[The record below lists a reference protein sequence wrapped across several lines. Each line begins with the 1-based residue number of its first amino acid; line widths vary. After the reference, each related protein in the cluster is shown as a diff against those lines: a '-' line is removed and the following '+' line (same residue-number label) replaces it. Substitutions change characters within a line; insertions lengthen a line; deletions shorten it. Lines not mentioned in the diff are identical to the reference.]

1 MPDERKLAA
10 IVFSDI
16 VGFTELMNSD
26 EKAAMDLLKKQRTL
40 LRPIIENFDGEWLKE
55 MGDGILTSFPSAV
68 KAATCALEIQRILEH
83 DSKLTIRIGI
93 HIGDIIIKD
102 GDVFG
107 DGVNIASRME
117 QLAEPGGICI
127 SERVH
132 DDIRNKPEINA
143 VFQDEQILKG
153 IAKPIKVYSIFTQMG
168 SVPNK
173 NKESSNSSSKTNKSS
188 ITNALLAVLILLFI
202 GGISYFFV
210 SSKSPSS
217 VSSNQYS
224 DSNSIAVLPF
234 SNFSKNPDDQYFS
247 DGLTEVIIANLSK
260 VRTLKVISR
269 TSVMQFKNS
278 TKSLKEIGKELG
290 VAYILEGSVQKGS
303 NRIRI
308 VGQLIDTQTDDNIWA
323 ETYDSELTDLFDIQI
338 NVAKNIAEVI
348 KGELSNEEI
357 DFLSIKTTENVEAWD
372 YYLKAKE
379 LMSKSY
385 SKPNMELSISLL
397 NKAIKADSKFVE
409 AYSMLTRIHL
419 GLYWNGVDRTEE
431 EKQLQK
437 IF

>member
-290 VAYILEGSVQKGS
+290 VAYILEGSV
-303 NRIRI
+303 
-308 VGQLIDTQTDDNIWA
+308 
-323 ETYDSELTDLFDIQI
+323 
-338 NVAKNIAEVI
+338 
-348 KGELSNEEI
+348 
-357 DFLSIKTTENVEAWD
+357 
-372 YYLKAKE
+372 
-379 LMSKSY
+379 
-385 SKPNMELSISLL
+385 
-397 NKAIKADSKFVE
+397 
-409 AYSMLTRIHL
+409 
-419 GLYWNGVDRTEE
+419 
-431 EKQLQK
+431 
-437 IF
+437 

>member
-1 MPDERKLAA
+1 M
-10 IVFSDI
+10 
-16 VGFTELMNSD
+16 
-26 EKAAMDLLKKQRTL
+26 
-40 LRPIIENFDGEWLKE
+40 
-55 MGDGILTSFPSAV
+55 
-68 KAATCALEIQRILEH
+68 
-83 DSKLTIRIGI
+83 
-93 HIGDIIIKD
+93 
-102 GDVFG
+102 
-107 DGVNIASRME
+107 
-117 QLAEPGGICI
+117 
-127 SERVH
+127 
-132 DDIRNKPEINA
+132 
-143 VFQDEQILKG
+143 
-153 IAKPIKVYSIFTQMG
+153 
-168 SVPNK
+168 
-173 NKESSNSSSKTNKSS
+173 
-188 ITNALLAVLILLFI
+188 
-202 GGISYFFV
+202 
-210 SSKSPSS
+210 
-217 VSSNQYS
+217 
-224 DSNSIAVLPF
+224 PF

-397 NKAIKADSKFVE
+397 
-409 AYSMLTRIHL
+409 R
-419 GLYWNGVDRTEE
+419 
-431 EKQLQK
+431 
-437 IF
+437 

>member
-55 MGDGILTSFPSAV
+55 MGGDGILTSFPSAV

-173 NKESSNSSSKTNKSS
+173 NKESSNSSSNTNKSS
-188 ITNALLAVLILLFI
+188 ITNTLLAVLILLFI

-224 DSNSIAVLPF
+224 DSNSIAVF
-234 SNFSKNPDDQYFS
+234 AIQQFFK
-247 DGLTEVIIANLSK
+247 K
-260 VRTLKVISR
+260 SR
-269 TSVMQFKNS
+269 
-278 TKSLKEIGKELG
+278 
-290 VAYILEGSVQKGS
+290 
-303 NRIRI
+303 
-308 VGQLIDTQTDDNIWA
+308 
-323 ETYDSELTDLFDIQI
+323 
-338 NVAKNIAEVI
+338 
-348 KGELSNEEI
+348 
-357 DFLSIKTTENVEAWD
+357 
-372 YYLKAKE
+372 
-379 LMSKSY
+379 
-385 SKPNMELSISLL
+385 
-397 NKAIKADSKFVE
+397 
-409 AYSMLTRIHL
+409 
-419 GLYWNGVDRTEE
+419 
-431 EKQLQK
+431 
-437 IF
+437 